1 MDWTFKISDL
11 AIVFA
16 TLVGPILAVHAQGL
30 LDTRRDERRRR
41 LAVFN
46 TLMRTRISPL
56 ALEHVNALNA
66 VPLEFQ
72 GSSNKVKGVLAAWR
86 IYINHF
92 GKDTS
97 TPTWGERRL
106 ELLTALL
113 QKMGELLKYDLDAV
127 QIERE
132 AYSPMAHGQAAA
144 EQDLIRQGLAAIFKG
159 DTTLPMSVKQMP
171 VDSEMRERMVA
182 VLAKLDAFLD
192 SRLPPAK

>member
-16 TLVGPILAVHAQGL
+16 TLVGPILAVQAQGW

-46 TLMRTRISPL
+46 TLMRTRVSPL

-72 GSSNKVKGVLAAWR
+72 GSSNKVKAVLVAWR

-97 TPTWGERRL
+97 TPTWSERRL

-113 QKMGELLKYDLDAV
+113 QQMGELLKYDLDAV

-132 AYSPMAHGQAAA
+132 AYSPIAHGQAAA

-171 VDSEMRERMVA
+171 VDPEMRERIVG